1 MSVQKE
7 SSEIDNTKND
17 VTCEALVKEVSKV
30 IGENYFPDMQIEADY
45 LEQQTGLTNNLYDE
59 FAGEMPKISTN
70 VDTIIIVKA
79 KESKIAEVV
88 QKLSEYRNRLLN
100 DTMQYSKNT
109 GKIQAS
115 KIEQID
121 PYVCFVQLGGDTAI
135 VDEQGDEAIIAYCQH
150 ENELAISTIEVK
162 VAKGI

>member
-1 MSVQKE
+1 MS
-7 SSEIDNTKND
+7 
-17 VTCEALVKEVSKV
+17 
-30 IGENYFPDMQIEADY
+30 IGIGYFI
-45 LEQQTGLTNNLYDE
+45 LRFLLTNNLYDE

-162 VAKGI
+162 VEKGI